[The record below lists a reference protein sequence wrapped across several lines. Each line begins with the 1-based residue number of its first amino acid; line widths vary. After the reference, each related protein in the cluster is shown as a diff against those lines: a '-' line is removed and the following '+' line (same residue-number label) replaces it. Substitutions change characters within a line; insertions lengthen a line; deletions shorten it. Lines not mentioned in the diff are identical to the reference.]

1 MGHQIFFFF
10 VTFITRVA
18 FSSGAELQVT
28 VKVYE
33 KFLLAC
39 PSFSDRGNVREIKW
53 YRCSPRNN
61 DCDNEWM
68 NFLIAYVD
76 SMNETEADRP
86 NFDVYENGTLVIKM
100 VQPTD
105 DGVMFIC
112 SAEKYYAR
120 RIPITTVLNIAQDP
134 PKLIPECPRSIH
146 VIKGMDLHMDALV
159 QSYPY
164 PWVTW
169 SHNGR
174 LLQNTSNVASETR
187 LKICNVTANQDGR
200 YSCYA
205 ENIFGHDIFTVDV
218 KVQEESCTPTQT
230 LPCGTKKVTT
240 SPVLETQRPSTS
252 PPPKTPRPLASP
264 PLKTQRPT
272 ASSSQKTQKPS
283 ASPPLRKEDGK
294 VLNLLT
300 LIFVVLLV
308 IAHGFTI
315 GLLYFLLS
323 KIKSIQDRVN
333 GFKSPVSFRN
343 VGGDQDV
350 LEPNG
355 GDEQ

>member
-28 VKVYE
+28 AKVYE
-33 KFLLAC
+33 RFLLAC
-39 PSFSDRGNVREIKW
+39 PSFSYRGNVREIKW

-61 DCDNEWM
+61 DCDTDWRD
-68 NFLIAYVD
+68 FQIAYVD
-76 SMNETEADRP
+76 SMNETKADIP
-86 NFDVYENGTLVIKM
+86 NFDVYTNGTLVIKM

-112 SAEKYYAR
+112 SAEKYYAE
-120 RIPITTVLNIAQDP
+120 RIQNTTILNIAQDP

-218 KVQEESCTPTQT
+218 KVQEENCTPTQT
-230 LPCGTKKVTT
+230 LPCGIKKVTT
-240 SPVLETQRPSTS
+240 SPALETQRPSTS

-294 VLNLLT
+294 VLNWLT

-308 IAHGFTI
+308 IAHGYTI
-315 GLLYFLLS
+315 RQLTFLLS
-323 KIKSIQDRVN
+323 NIKSIQDRVN
-333 GFKSPVSFRN
+333 GFERPVLFQN
-343 VGGDQDV
+343 VVGDQDV